1 MKIHFGG
8 ENETIHYRTVGK
20 EFYTSHSGLALVGLG
35 INRYSKLP
43 SASKKAFPV
52 TKGTNG
58 IGLDD
63 ILRSYLGMLSLGQTD
78 YEAVTN
84 KKNDDYFKHALGI
97 KRVPSAETLRQR
109 LMKCRKSFSP
119 WLIKVR
125 LNS

>member
-1 MKIHFGG
+1 MKRFII
-8 ENETIHYRTVGK
+8 EKSAK

-43 SASKKAFPV
+43 SASKKAFPI

-84 KKNDDYFKHALGI
+84 KK
-97 KRVPSAETLRQR
+97 KR
-109 LMKCRKSFSP
+109 
-119 WLIKVR
+119 
-125 LNS
+125 